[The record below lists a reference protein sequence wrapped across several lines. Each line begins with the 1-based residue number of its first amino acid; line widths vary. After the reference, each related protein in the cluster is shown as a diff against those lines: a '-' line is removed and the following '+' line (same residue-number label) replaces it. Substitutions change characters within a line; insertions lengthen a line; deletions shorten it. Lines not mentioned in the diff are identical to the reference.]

1 MYAFQIGRYSTL
13 ACLAAIVISLV
24 APGRSWGA
32 SPSYTVQDLGA
43 LPNNQNTS
51 VALAINN
58 AGQVVGAGPGGEG
71 DAWIWDAQHG
81 MTSLGA
87 FPGGDGNNRATAL
100 NDQGVVVGFAEVALS
115 GSATVQAFRWTPS
128 TGMQPLAGIG
138 LGSQAF
144 GINDAGA
151 IVGGVYP

>member
-1 MYAFQIGRYSTL
+1 
-13 ACLAAIVISLV
+13 
-24 APGRSWGA
+24 
-32 SPSYTVQDLGA
+32 SYTVQDLGA
-43 LPNNQNTS
+43 LPDNQNTS
-51 VALAINN
+51 IAFAINDG
-58 AGQVVGAGPGGEG
+58 GQVVGAGGGGGG

-115 GSATVQAFRWTPS
+115 GSAAVQAFRWTPS

-138 LGSQAF
+138 TDLASQAW
-144 GINDAGA
+144 GINDGGA
-151 IVGGVYP
+151 IVGGLGPTAFLWQGGAVTTIGGLPGSAGSIL